1 MDKKEHFF
9 SFLPCKDPIT
19 PPNLPKKLRKDK
31 IKGKKQP
38 PNRWNPPK
46 ATGGIWRRA
55 PPKPPYSD
63 EGSRNRHSLIC
74 FKRLDIFMFIVIFGF

>member
-31 IKGKKQP
+31 IKGKRQP
-38 PNRWNPPK
+38 PNRRNPPK
-46 ATGGIWRRA
+46 ATAGIYGEWHPQSHRI
-55 PPKPPYSD
+55 PMKD
-63 EGSRNRHSLIC
+63 LE
-74 FKRLDIFMFIVIFGF
+74 IVIL